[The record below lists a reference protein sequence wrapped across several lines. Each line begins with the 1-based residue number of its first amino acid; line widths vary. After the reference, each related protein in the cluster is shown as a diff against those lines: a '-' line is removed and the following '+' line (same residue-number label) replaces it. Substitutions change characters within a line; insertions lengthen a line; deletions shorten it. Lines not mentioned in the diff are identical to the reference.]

1 VKPVEQERGEREH
14 GKPLTAA
21 PAAPVDA
28 RVAMASALGN
38 QAFGALVAGVAEHA
52 PAGRGLAGRGL
63 AGAADIAT
71 SAQLARAVVARN
83 ETEAG
88 GSTATATAPAQSG
101 STWVAPLDFGSASD
115 KQAARFPLLRMREEA
130 QKLKVAGF
138 NEFDIVL
145 DEIQTWLSNFE
156 ERGTLSAAEVEKL
169 RWFGSDFKDKYDA
182 AIRQIAEALVGQLT
196 QWISEK
202 PINESVV
209 FDLKEELHKKF
220 ISSEDPDVLAKS
232 SALLGTVEDFIGK
245 FTDITEHAG
254 KVKDHVKAAKKLDDI
269 HEGLDGIKEKAGEI
283 KEYIDLAR
291 NIGKMTGQLGTTPAG
306 VDALGAFD
314 ATLDVMNFVITKA
327 GVPGITQLWEG
338 YIYKVSKICVNL
350 LRGIYDAE
358 EAEDRGPIKYFFDNH
373 RGDAAAPSIQK
384 LLRGEGNIGGL
395 HPGFMDHHFPGGQP
409 MLDFMWKLMR
419 DEAISVPGEVEDY
432 FVKWKEEVGAGAGEK
447 DQIETDSAW
456 TNAWNL
462 VTRERATNLLPW
474 LKKHKDD
481 AWVKLYGGIQP
492 PG

>member
-1 VKPVEQERGEREH
+1 
-14 GKPLTAA
+14 
-21 PAAPVDA
+21 
-28 RVAMASALGN
+28 M
-38 QAFGALVAGVAEHA
+38 AEHV
-52 PAGRGLAGRGL
+52 PAGRGLAGGGL
-63 AGAADIAT
+63 AGAADVAT
-71 SAQLARAVVARN
+71 SAQLARAVVARDGN
-83 ETEAG
+83 EAG
-88 GSTATATAPAQSG
+88 GSTATATAPATAPPQGG
-101 STWVAPLDFGSASD
+101 STWVAPLDFGSAGD
-115 KQAARFPLLRMREEA
+115 KQAARFPLLKMREEA

-145 DEIQTWLSNFE
+145 DEIQTWLGNFE
-156 ERGTLSAAEVEKL
+156 QRGALSAAEVEKL
-169 RWFGSDFKDKYDA
+169 NWFGSDFKDKYDA

-196 QWISEK
+196 RWMTDK
-202 PINESVV
+202 PIDESVI

-232 SALLGTVEDFIGK
+232 SELLGTVEDFIGK
-245 FTDITEHAG
+245 FTAITEHAG

-269 HEGLDGIKEKAGEI
+269 HESLDGIKDKVGEI
-283 KEYIDLAR
+283 KAYIELAR

-338 YIYKVSKICVNL
+338 YIYKVSKICVKL
-350 LRGIYDAE
+350 LGGIYDAKE
-358 EAEDRGPIKYFFDNH
+358 KEDRAPIKYFFDNH
-373 RGDAAAPSIQK
+373 RGDAVAPSIKK
-384 LLRGEGNIGGL
+384 LAVGEGNIAPLHIGL
-395 HPGFMDHHFPGGQP
+395 IDRHFPGGQP

-419 DEAISVPGEVEDY
+419 DEAISVPSEVEDY
-432 FVKWKEEVGAGAGEK
+432 FVKWKAEVGAGAGEK

-456 TNAWNL
+456 YNAWNA

-474 LKKHKDD
+474 LKKHKED